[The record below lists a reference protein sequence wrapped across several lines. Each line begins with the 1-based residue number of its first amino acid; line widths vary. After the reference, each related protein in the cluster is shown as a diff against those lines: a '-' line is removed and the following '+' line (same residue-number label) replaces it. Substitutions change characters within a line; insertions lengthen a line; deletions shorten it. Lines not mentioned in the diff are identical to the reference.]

1 MARKS
6 RLQVTEIR
14 ADYSATINLGNYEN
28 MKLSAG
34 LTVTCPVSE
43 DPEAVYKEAQELCR
57 QMVEE
62 QAEAAN
68 QAADDSF

>member
-6 RLQVTEIR
+6 RLKVTEIR
-14 ADYSATINLGNYEN
+14 AGYSATINLGNYES
-28 MKLSAG
+28 MKLEAG
-34 LTVTCPVSE
+34 LTVTCPAGE